1 MDRGCIQSISLT
13 SVGSCSQV
21 GGGPT
26 ALVTALVL
34 AQHGTPVR
42 VIEKELGLQAGERG
56 PGIQPRSLEL
66 LQFAGILDDYLK
78 IARPVPQ
85 VRIFKDG
92 VPEPVIASLSQ
103 EMDPTPARPF
113 TEMRMLG
120 QSRFVALLADIL
132 KTYGVYIETGTAL
145 RSFEQDEAG
154 VTVHILKHG
163 DDGEQV
169 QDTFRVGWIV
179 GADGAKGA
187 TRKLLNLSFKGE
199 DLHGRW
205 LVCDVELEKPWTEA
219 DAYFSSWSDSNG
231 VMWMIRPTAYDTPR
245 LGQLLVAGEQVN
257 AEHLTTHP
265 EDIVKGVNDVIPLP
279 SVKVSKV
286 LWVSAQYRPS
296 SRMVEKFSE
305 GRVFVAGDAAHIH
318 PPSGGQGLNSGL
330 QDAVNIGWKLALVSG
345 GHASP
350 SLLSSYDDERHPVIR
365 TMLQLT
371 GGLYKT
377 TREEKDAKKG
387 FNRSTNF
394 YMLDI
399 NYRWSGIVMDD
410 RVDPNSPEKKDTS
423 RAYTGNEDG
432 VHAGERA
439 PEAPELEV
447 IRASAA
453 ASLEG
458 QGPTSIF
465 KLFKLTK
472 HTALIF
478 VKQNADSSIIAAFLQ
493 ALASFPPG
501 TVQTAVVISPS
512 VTDEQKA
519 TFATLTEGADVVLLD
534 KAGHAFREYGVGD
547 DSSQA
552 LVLVR
557 PDGYVGAYVYGTEGL
572 KTYTEALFGGAPV
585 VAKSS

>member
-1 MDRGCIQSISLT
+1 M
-13 SVGSCSQV
+13 
-21 GGGPT
+21 
-26 ALVTALVL
+26 
-34 AQHGTPVR
+34 
-42 VIEKELGLQAGERG
+42 
-56 PGIQPRSLEL
+56 
-66 LQFAGILDDYLK
+66 
-78 IARPVPQ
+78 
-85 VRIFKDG
+85 
-92 VPEPVIASLSQ
+92 
-103 EMDPTPARPF
+103 
-113 TEMRMLG
+113 
-120 QSRFVALLADIL
+120 
-132 KTYGVYIETGTAL
+132 
-145 RSFEQDEAG
+145 
-154 VTVHILKHG
+154 
-163 DDGEQV
+163 
-169 QDTFRVGWIV
+169 
-179 GADGAKGA
+179 
-187 TRKLLNLSFKGE
+187 
-199 DLHGRW
+199 
-205 LVCDVELEKPWTEA
+205 
-219 DAYFSSWSDSNG
+219 
-231 VMWMIRPTAYDTPR
+231 
-245 LGQLLVAGEQVN
+245 
-257 AEHLTTHP
+257 
-265 EDIVKGVNDVIPLP
+265 
-279 SVKVSKV
+279 
-286 LWVSAQYRPS
+286 
-296 SRMVEKFSE
+296 
-305 GRVFVAGDAAHIH
+305 FVAGDAAHIH
-318 PPSGGQGLNSGL
+318 PPTGGQGLNSGL
-330 QDAVNIGWKLALVSG
+330 QDAVNIGWKLALVSS

-423 RAYTGNEDG
+423 RAYTGNDDG
-432 VHAGERA
+432 VHAGDRA

-458 QGPTSIF
+458 QEPTSIF

-478 VKQNADSSIIAAFLQ
+478 VKQNAIPPSSL
-493 ALASFPPG
+493 P
-501 TVQTAVVISPS
+501 
-512 VTDEQKA
+512 
-519 TFATLTEGADVVLLD
+519 DVVLLD